1 MSLPVTLAGQTLC
14 VRVCERPWR
23 LVHVGVYFSIMPLSW
38 HSPWLL
44 PGLVQQLQMFSQ
56 AGLVRDL
63 CWGGKDPFGTSAVY
77 PLPVIIT
84 FVSI

>member
-1 MSLPVTLAGQTLC
+1 MSLPAALAGQTVC

-23 LVHVGVYFSIMPLSW
+23 LVHVGVYFSTVPLAQR
-38 HSPWLL
+38 SPWPL
-44 PGLVQQLQMFSQ
+44 PGLAQRLQMFSQ

-63 CWGGKDPFGTSAVY
+63 CWAGKDPFGTSAVY
-77 PLPVIIT
+77 PLPVMIT